1 MFTRQKKQ
9 RKATLSVVQLSS
21 RGSSLFDNE
30 HTVYET
36 VKVGEADATLGTSA
50 SENGDAVYILSWERG
65 GVSNTIMGNTS
76 RDEIM
81 RIAENVF

>member
-1 MFTRQKKQ
+1 M
-9 RKATLSVVQLSS
+9 
-21 RGSSLFDNE
+21 
-30 HTVYET
+30 YET